1 MLVLHTTIAIA
12 ACVLLIIRFKI
23 DPVISLV
30 VASLYLGLAGGVGF
44 PATVEAITKGF
55 GNIMTSVGLLIGF
68 GVLIG
73 ALLHTTGAFTKMVT
87 ALLRLFGPQR
97 IPFGLALALGTI
109 FPSIYVDVQVCS
121 PPRWPDRQ
129 RGTWDAMGSA

>member
-87 ALLRLFGPQR
+87 ALLRCDTPRQDFPRFPWKCLRTSEKIRLILFRTSMRRKKSLQCFRPVFR
-97 IPFGLALALGTI
+97 I
-109 FPSIYVDVQVCS
+109 C
-121 PPRWPDRQ
+121 
-129 RGTWDAMGSA
+129 

>member
-1 MLVLHTTIAIA
+1 MLLDGKTALVTGASRGIGRAIA
-12 ACVLLIIRFKI
+12 LRLAAEGA
-23 DPVISLV
+23 S
-30 VASLYLGLAGGVGF
+30 VAINYAGNT
-44 PATVEAITKGF
+44 AKAITKGF

-121 PPRWPDRQ
+121 PPRL
-129 RGTWDAMGSA
+129 RGTTWSTVSALAPQ